1 MLDNLNSWEFIGLLL
16 IALLI
21 FGERLPKV
29 IGDGMRML
37 RNLRAMATNATGD
50 LSQELGTDIKLEDLN
65 PKAFVRKH
73 LLSEEDE
80 AALRK
85 PLTGIYDD
93 LQGELNTAGKLAAET
108 KANVNAMATATPATA
123 SSTAATPAPRP
134 LRRRHLTHAARRAPR
149 AFGDELAAGDRA
161 SRVHN
166 S

>member
-37 RNLRAMATNATGD
+37 RGLRAMATNATGD
-50 LSQELGTDIKLEDLN
+50 LSKELGTDIKLEDLN

-93 LQGELNTAGKLAAET
+93 LRGELNNAGKLAAET
-108 KANVNAMATATPATA
+108 KANVNAMATATPSSS
-123 SSTAATPAPRP
+123 SSTPAAPAP
-134 LRRRHLTHAARRAPR
+134 ARFDDAT
-149 AFGDELAAGDRA
+149 
-161 SRVHN
+161 
-166 S
+166 

>member
-37 RNLRAMATNATGD
+37 RGLRAMATNATGD
-50 LSQELGTDIKLEDLN
+50 LSKELGTDIKLEDLN

-93 LQGELNTAGKLAAET
+93 LKGELNTAGKLAAET
-108 KANVNAMATATPATA
+108 KANVNAMASATPAA
-123 SSTAATPAPRP
+123 SSSTAATPA
-134 LRRRHLTHAARRAPR
+134 TARFDDAT
-149 AFGDELAAGDRA
+149 
-161 SRVHN
+161 
-166 S
+166 

>member
-37 RNLRAMATNATGD
+37 RGLRAMATNATGD
-50 LSQELGTDIKLEDLN
+50 LSKELGTDIKLEDLN

-93 LQGELNTAGKLAAET
+93 LKGELSTAGKLAAET
-108 KANVNAMATATPATA
+108 KANVNAMASATPTST
-123 SSTAATPAPRP
+123 SSAPAATPARFDDA
-134 LRRRHLTHAARRAPR
+134 T
-149 AFGDELAAGDRA
+149 
-161 SRVHN
+161 
-166 S
+166 